1 MDMKSRGRSVDRE
14 ELMMRFRT
22 VRNVVALTL
31 IAATPGVAAA
41 VPFADE
47 IALFGVEDQ
56 IYPPLG
62 CETLFVGSS
71 SFRFWSRMQQE
82 FPNRK
87 VLKRGFGGA
96 SIADINYHFEAV
108 VGRYKPRQI
117 IFYAGENDINI
128 GKPVASIVADFQTF
142 LDLKTVVMGETPVLF
157 VSVKPSIARTADFT
171 LQTEL
176 NRQVAQ
182 LADKRDDLDY
192 VDIVEPMMRDGKP
205 RSELFISDKLHMN
218 AKGYAIWRGRISR
231 LLSDQKK
238 VKNQWCHTK

>member
-1 MDMKSRGRSVDRE
+1 MSFK
-14 ELMMRFRT
+14 T
-22 VRNVVALTL
+22 VRNFIALAL
-31 IAATPGVAAA
+31 IVATPGVAAEA
-41 VPFADE
+41 PFAGE

-56 IYPPLG
+56 IYPPSG

-71 SFRFWSRMQQE
+71 SFRFWSRMQQD

-108 VGRYKPRQI
+108 VARYKPRQI

-128 GKPVASIVADFQTF
+128 GKPVASVVADFQTF
-142 LDLKTVVMGETPVLF
+142 LDHKTVVMGETPVLF
-157 VSVKPSIARTADFT
+157 VSVKPSIARTADFA

-182 LADKRDDLDY
+182 LADERDDLDY

-205 RSELFISDKLHMN
+205 RPELFISDKLHMN
-218 AKGYAIWRGRISR
+218 AKGYAIWRGRIAR
-231 LLSDQKK
+231 VLSDQKI
-238 VKNQWCHTK
+238 VSNQRCHTK